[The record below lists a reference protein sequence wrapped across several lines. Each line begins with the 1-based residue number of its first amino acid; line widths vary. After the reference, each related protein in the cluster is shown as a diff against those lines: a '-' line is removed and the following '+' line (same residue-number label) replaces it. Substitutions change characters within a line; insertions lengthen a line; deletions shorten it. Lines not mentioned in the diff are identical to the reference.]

1 MQKETELQRILRL
14 TLESLKDKEYSKE
27 TLLRYQRKFK
37 ALNEL
42 AKSMNIHEPTE
53 ELFTEYLRNQY
64 NSYTGEISV
73 VKRRQRIRVV
83 NLIKSYIA
91 NGEVNTSRK
100 PGKSVKDRIQSPAL
114 RSELEKYVQLLKED
128 QIQPNTICTYQ
139 RIVAYLL
146 IYCEEKTYRSVK
158 ELVSGDIRD
167 FILYLYDHGYFKP
180 STITSGLA
188 GLKRFLS
195 LYPNIKY
202 LMMELPSHLPR
213 ERKILEIYSGSEMDA
228 IHRVL
233 DDNSMT
239 RRDKAICLLVLET
252 GLRGVDIC
260 NIRLS
265 DIDWSKDII
274 HIFQQKTGRS
284 LNLPLRESYGNAI
297 TDYLLN
303 ERPTCKSPY
312 LFVRELAPF
321 TRLDGEGS
329 SIRVIL
335 ERLESLAGISNC
347 NRSTGSRTTRHNA
360 ASTMLKADVPLS
372 NISAVLGHHDANI
385 VTVYLSTDKDMMAMC
400 TLPLPR
406 RHEP

>member
-1 MQKETELQRILRL
+1 
-14 TLESLKDKEYSKE
+14 
-27 TLLRYQRKFK
+27 
-37 ALNEL
+37 
-42 AKSMNIHEPTE
+42 MNIHGPTE
-53 ELFTEYLRNQY
+53 ELFTEYLNDQY

-73 VKRRQRIRVV
+73 FKKRQRIRVV
-83 NLIKSYIA
+83 NLVKSYIA
-91 NGEVNTSRK
+91 NGEVDTSRK
-100 PGKSVKDRIQSPAL
+100 PGKSVKDQIKSPDL
-114 RSELEKYVQLLKED
+114 RLELEKYVQLLKDD

-146 IYCEEKTYRSVK
+146 IYCEEKSYCSVE

-167 FILYLYDHGYFKP
+167 FILYLYDHGCFKP

-195 LYPNIKY
+195 LYPTIKY

-213 ERKILEIYSGSEMDA
+213 ERKILEIYSDSEMEA

-239 RRDKAICLLVLET
+239 KRDKAICLLVLET

-297 TDYLLN
+297 ADYLLN
-303 ERPTCKSPY
+303 ERPKCKSPY

-321 TRLDGEGS
+321 SHLDGEGGS
-329 SIRVIL
+329 VRVVL
-335 ERLESLAGISNC
+335 ERMESLAGICNC

-372 NISAVLGHHDANI
+372 NISAVLGHYDANI
-385 VTVYLSTDKDMMAMC
+385 VTVYLSTDKEMMAAC

-406 RHEP
+406 RNEP